1 MTALVRGQVVRA
13 DIGLDEP
20 KLLLVVS
27 NHTRNRNFQQ
37 VIAVRLTTTAKDS
50 RPSIVELGPQEGFHG
65 RVMCDDLMP
74 VWEDEV
80 LATLGAAP
88 FWESGA
94 ALVLRA
100 GLHQTALAGLVML
113 RLAWLRGLLDEVG
126 ERSLT
131 TQVDE
136 PSDL

>member
-1 MTALVRGQVVRA
+1 MTALVWGQVVRA

-27 NHTRNRNFQQ
+27 NNTRNRNFQQ

-65 RVMCDDLMP
+65 RVICDDLMP

-80 LATLGAAP
+80 LASLGALSPGAMRSVD
-88 FWESGA
+88 EALKA
-94 ALVLRA
+94 ALA
-100 GLHQTALAGLVML
+100 IK
-113 RLAWLRGLLDEVG
+113 
-126 ERSLT
+126 
-131 TQVDE
+131 
-136 PSDL
+136 P